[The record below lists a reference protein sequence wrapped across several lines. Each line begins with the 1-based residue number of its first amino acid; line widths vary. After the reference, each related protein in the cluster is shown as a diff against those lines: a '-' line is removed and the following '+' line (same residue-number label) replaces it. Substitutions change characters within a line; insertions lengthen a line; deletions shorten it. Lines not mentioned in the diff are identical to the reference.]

1 MFDTE
6 DGNALQDLAANGAS
20 PNAFTSSA
28 MTGYYFESTEKFYE
42 NLKIL
47 LSFVSIPWF
56 TRESVDKEQGIIGQ
70 EIRMVE
76 DDPDNQVFYALME
89 CLFDH
94 HPIRVP
100 IAGTRESISHITA
113 DTLYACHKAF
123 YTPSNMVLTV
133 AGNVDAKRV
142 IETAREILPR
152 ESGGRI
158 ERDYGTEERG
168 KAAAPGKQLRMAVS
182 TPIFQLGCKADTA
195 PAGEE
200 RLRRQL
206 VSELACEALL
216 GTSSPLYA
224 DLYRKGLINK
234 NFGYGFEQYPGC
246 ALLAAGGESRE
257 PEAVRGAVLAEARR
271 LAERGLEEAFFQ
283 RLKRSGY
290 GARVR
295 ALNSFETIC
304 IEQAQAHFAGFE
316 YLRFP
321 ELYADIGRE
330 HVEECLR
337 RLAEPE
343 RWALA
348 VVRPGGQA

>member
-1 MFDTE
+1 MDLVQ
-6 DGNALQDLAANGAS
+6 DAVVKALQHW
-20 PNAFTSSA
+20 
-28 MTGYYFESTEKFYE
+28 ES
-42 NLKIL
+42 L
-47 LSFVSIPWF
+47 
-56 TRESVDKEQGIIGQ
+56 
-70 EIRMVE
+70 
-76 DDPDNQVFYALME
+76 
-89 CLFDH
+89 
-94 HPIRVP
+94 
-100 IAGTRESISHITA
+100 
-113 DTLYACHKAF
+113 
-123 YTPSNMVLTV
+123 
-133 AGNVDAKRV
+133 
-142 IETAREILPR
+142 
-152 ESGGRI
+152 
-158 ERDYGTEERG
+158 
-168 KAAAPGKQLRMAVS
+168 
-182 TPIFQLGCKADTA
+182 
-195 PAGEE
+195 
-200 RLRRQL
+200 
-206 VSELACEALL
+206 
-216 GTSSPLYA
+216 
-224 DLYRKGLINK
+224 
-234 NFGYGFEQYPGC
+234 
-246 ALLAAGGESRE
+246 RE